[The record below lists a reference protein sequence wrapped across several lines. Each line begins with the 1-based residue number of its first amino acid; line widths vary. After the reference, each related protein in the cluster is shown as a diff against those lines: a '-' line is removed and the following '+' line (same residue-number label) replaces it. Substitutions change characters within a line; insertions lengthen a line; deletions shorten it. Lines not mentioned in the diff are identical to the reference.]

1 MYNRLINILKRMS
14 ILKYV
19 MDIINSSI
27 IILKYYLGININIQN
42 ERADP
47 NDPKW
52 IDDPWANVMRK
63 RSDYAKSN
71 SKDKNVLDL
80 CCGTGW
86 TTYEIA
92 GNAKSVVGIDC
103 SDEAIKIAKKSYNKE
118 NITYLKMDALNLQFP
133 SKTFDLVVSMEAI
146 EHFTKE
152 NGHRFIKEA
161 YRVLKDE
168 GVFIGSTPNIEN
180 RSPIK
185 LLTLKIQ
192 DPFHLFLYSS
202 SILKDTLLSVFK
214 TVTIIPQKEEW
225 LLFKSFK

>member
-14 ILKYV
+14 ILKNV

-52 IDDPWANVMRK
+52 IDDPWANVMRR
-63 RSDYAKSN
+63 RSDYAKRN

-92 GNAKSVVGIDC
+92 ENAKSVVGIDC
-103 SDEAIKIAKKSYNKE
+103 SDATTTSEMKKFVENSSLRAMDNKYHINHE
-118 NITYLKMDALNLQFP
+118 NK
-133 SKTFDLVVSMEAI
+133 
-146 EHFTKE
+146 
-152 NGHRFIKEA
+152 R
-161 YRVLKDE
+161 E
-168 GVFIGSTPNIEN
+168 GLDRTWATTAEMF
-180 RSPIK
+180 
-185 LLTLKIQ
+185 
-192 DPFHLFLYSS
+192 
-202 SILKDTLLSVFK
+202 
-214 TVTIIPQKEEW
+214 
-225 LLFKSFK
+225 